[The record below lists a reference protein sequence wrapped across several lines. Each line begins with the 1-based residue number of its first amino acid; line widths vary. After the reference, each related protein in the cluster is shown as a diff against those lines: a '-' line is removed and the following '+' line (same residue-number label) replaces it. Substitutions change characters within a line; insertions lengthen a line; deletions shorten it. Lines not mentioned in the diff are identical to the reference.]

1 MFPSPIGVIFSL
13 IRRVSVP
20 DGNFEELSFPSPIR
34 VIFSLMLNR
43 VLASG
48 NTESAKFPSPIGVI
62 FSLIGEI
69 RIHKTN
75 TKINIVSVSY
85 RSYILSYLMEDLYF
99 KSEEAKMFPSPIGV
113 IFSLISGLVLF
124 MRFKVL

>member
-1 MFPSPIGVIFSL
+1 MWKCKKCGW
-13 IRRVSVP
+13 
-20 DGNFEELSFPSPIR
+20 
-34 VIFSLMLNR
+34 
-43 VLASG
+43 
-48 NTESAKFPSPIGVI
+48 FPSPIGVI

-85 RSYILSYLMEDLYF
+85 RSYILSYEMRIPENIKLIIAQFVSVSYWSYILSYLMEDLYF

-113 IFSLISGLVLF
+113 IFSLISEMYFL
-124 MRFKVL
+124 RSI

>member
-1 MFPSPIGVIFSL
+1 
-13 IRRVSVP
+13 
-20 DGNFEELSFPSPIR
+20 
-34 VIFSLMLNR
+34 MLNR

-85 RSYILSYLMEDLYF
+85 RSYILSYEMRIPENIKLIIAQFVSVSYWSYILSYLMEDLYF

-113 IFSLISGLVLF
+113 IFSLMRSISAF
-124 MRFKVL
+124 H